1 MLEHLPAKATLCI
14 SIKKKKLST
23 LWQIPR
29 STSNLCARQREKR
42 EAMEDAGGSGR
53 RTRTRG
59 AEAVARSAALE
70 RLRAI
75 RDGSARAAAVVQVK
89 VDAQIYD
96 TVAEE
101 DYATLV
107 TRRHKDAG
115 EFVID
120 DDRLSYADDGREEDW
135 AHRALP
141 SSDQGSRRRGRRP
154 PQAKAAAPSPGQAPA
169 AAVRG
174 SGISASL
181 CAAAA
186 MMGKQHI
193 SSMFTSSVVRMC
205 LHPFKF
211 LWHIGEVNHS
221 SFCCSFY
228 IEAESKG
235 YIKS

>member
-1 MLEHLPAKATLCI
+1 
-14 SIKKKKLST
+14 
-23 LWQIPR
+23 
-29 STSNLCARQREKR
+29 
-42 EAMEDAGGSGR
+42 MEDPFGDASGSDR

-59 AEAVARSAALE
+59 TEVVVRSAALE

-107 TRRHKDAG
+107 TRRRKDAG

-120 DDRLSYADDGREEDW
+120 DDGLSYADDGREEDW

-193 SSMFTSSVVRMC
+193 SSIFTSSVVRMC

>member
-1 MLEHLPAKATLCI
+1 MLYVINCQYTL
-14 SIKKKKLST
+14 
-23 LWQIPR
+23 R
-29 STSNLCARQREKR
+29 A
-42 EAMEDAGGSGR
+42 
-53 RTRTRG
+53 
-59 AEAVARSAALE
+59 ARSAALE
-70 RLRAI
+70 RLRAFC
-75 RDGSARAAAVVQVK
+75 DGSARAATVVQVK

-101 DYATLV
+101 DYATLI
-107 TRRHKDAG
+107 TRGRKDAG
-115 EFVID
+115 EFIID
-120 DDRLSYADDGREEDW
+120 DDGLSYADDGREEDW

-193 SSMFTSSVVRMC
+193 SSMFTSSLVRMC

-211 LWHIGEVNHS
+211 MWHMVR
-221 SFCCSFY
+221 
-228 IEAESKG
+228 
-235 YIKS
+235 